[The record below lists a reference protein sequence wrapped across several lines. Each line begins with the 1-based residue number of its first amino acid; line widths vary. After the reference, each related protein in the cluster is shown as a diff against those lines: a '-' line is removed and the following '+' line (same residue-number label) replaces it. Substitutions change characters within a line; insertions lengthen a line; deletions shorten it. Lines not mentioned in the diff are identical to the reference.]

1 MDEDVVAME
10 YLLDHVTHKDVGK
23 RLQVGQ
29 EVIELILDGEKSPDL
44 EQDQSM
50 MDRMVDAVASSWVN
64 SSNFKVK
71 FKLDS
76 ARPTSLKSCY

>member
-1 MDEDVVAME
+1 MVAME

-29 EVIELILDGEKSPDL
+29 EVIELILDEEKSPDL

-71 FKLDS
+71 FS
-76 ARPTSLKSCY
+76 T

>member
-1 MDEDVVAME
+1 MDEEVVAMD
-10 YLLDHVTHKDVGK
+10 YLLDHVTQKDVGK

-29 EVIELILDGEKSPDL
+29 EVIELILDQEKSSDL

-71 FKLDS
+71 F
-76 ARPTSLKSCY
+76 

>member
-1 MDEDVVAME
+1 MGEEVVAME
-10 YLLDHVTHKDVGK
+10 YLLDHVMQKDVGK

-29 EVIELILDGEKSPDL
+29 EIIELILDEEKSSDL

-71 FKLDS
+71 F
-76 ARPTSLKSCY
+76 

>member
-1 MDEDVVAME
+1 MDEEVVAME
-10 YLLDHVTHKDVGK
+10 YLLDHVTQKDVGK

-29 EVIELILDGEKSPDL
+29 EVIELILDEEKSSDL

-71 FKLDS
+71 F
-76 ARPTSLKSCY
+76 

>member
-29 EVIELILDGEKSPDL
+29 EVIELILDEEKSPDL

-71 FKLDS
+71 F
-76 ARPTSLKSCY
+76 

>member
-1 MDEDVVAME
+1 MDEEVVGME
-10 YLLDHVTHKDVGK
+10 YLLDHVTQKDVGK

-29 EVIELILDGEKSPDL
+29 EVIELILDEEKSPDL
-44 EQDQSM
+44 EQDQSV

-71 FKLDS
+71 F
-76 ARPTSLKSCY
+76 